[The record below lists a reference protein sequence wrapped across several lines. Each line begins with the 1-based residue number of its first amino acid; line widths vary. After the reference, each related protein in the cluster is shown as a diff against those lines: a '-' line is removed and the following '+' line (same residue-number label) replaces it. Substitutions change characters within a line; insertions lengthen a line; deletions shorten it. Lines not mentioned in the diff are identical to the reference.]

1 MSFDVVL
8 LHKVSSSKRG
18 QNLSKIANMV
28 EASAGSQGL
37 VNSVNYLVLTRVY
50 LVLLK
55 SAGTVLNTLWQDA
68 AFFPL
73 LIFDLDWHLWRC
85 FLKYLSVL
93 KICVCLNEVNLI
105 FFKFVLAIACYIV
118 RNSSQK
124 KYIFQTF

>member
-18 QNLSKIANMV
+18 QNLSKLANMV

-55 SAGTVLNTLWQDA
+55 SAGTVLNTL
-68 AFFPL
+68 
-73 LIFDLDWHLWRC
+73 
-85 FLKYLSVL
+85 
-93 KICVCLNEVNLI
+93 
-105 FFKFVLAIACYIV
+105 
-118 RNSSQK
+118 
-124 KYIFQTF
+124 